1 MPGSIGKHFPHPL
14 NKKHIRIFRRVLP
27 GVQPWL
33 EESARFY
40 AAEQPESRSGLHV
53 PKYHQVVFQWGSTWI
68 FWETHPENRKK
79 TPRFN
84 GNTSIELKHGKIKKR
99 VVQQQKPKQVSRSY
113 GLWCLDI
120 TYGVFFSIE
129 FLHRFVWLSLNF
141 QFCLPCVGY
150 PKSDLMSAGNGKNN
164 FGQRLHR
171 KGVEISLGLDPNLHL
186 PGFISLENTAQLGW
200 FQKMS
205 FISPLP
211 KKN

>member
-99 VVQQQKPKQVSRSY
+99 VVQQQKPKQVWRSY

-120 TYGVFFSIE
+120 TYGVFFRNRISASICLT
-129 FLHRFVWLSLNF
+129 FP
-141 QFCLPCVGY
+141 QFSIL
-150 PKSDLMSAGNGKNN
+150 
-164 FGQRLHR
+164 
-171 KGVEISLGLDPNLHL
+171 
-186 PGFISLENTAQLGW
+186 
-200 FQKMS
+200 
-205 FISPLP
+205 SPLCWLP
-211 KKN
+211 QIWFDVGWQWKKQFWATVA